1 MFADD
6 TQIATSSDDIKVIT
20 ETLNRDL
27 NNVANW
33 LSANKLTLNNSK
45 TEYMIIGSK
54 KRLSQVT
61 ADPSTLLISKSYY
74 DSKVGVKILG
84 SE

>member
-6 TQIATSSDDIKVIT
+6 TQIAISSDDIKEIT

-33 LSANKLTLNNSK
+33 LSAN
-45 TEYMIIGSK
+45 I
-54 KRLSQVT
+54 
-61 ADPSTLLISKSYY
+61 
-74 DSKVGVKILG
+74 
-84 SE
+84 